1 MLGSFIA
8 AHGNVPR
15 KIERLINPNAT
26 DVIPVIPSV
35 VGDPS
40 PTGDVASTGQR
51 HATQPDTLKRQAVGM
66 KRGAEDNPMSSSA
79 QRADTHPPQLSQI
92 LPQPDVEM
100 GTASVP
106 VPVPED
112 ALEVN
117 ALCEETVDPLDMEA
131 FFFLTQPARFYDHY
145 TGEILDR
152 DATVAGIRA
161 ELTQMQEFG
170 VLEWKRK
177 SEKPPNEKVI
187 STKMFH
193 KAKGRRGSVNNCGAG
208 VR

>member
-1 MLGSFIA
+1 M
-8 AHGNVPR
+8 
-15 KIERLINPNAT
+15 
-26 DVIPVIPSV
+26 IPVIPSV

-51 HATQPDTLKRQAVGM
+51 YATQPDTLKRPTVGM

-79 QRADTHPPQLSQI
+79 KRAHTPTPQLSQI

-112 ALEVN
+112 AMEVH
-117 ALCEETVDPLDMEA
+117 ALCEETVDPPDMEA
-131 FFFLTQPARFYDHY
+131 CFDAASEFYDHY

-152 DATVAGIRA
+152 DATIAGIRA

-177 SEKPPNEKVI
+177 SEKPPNEKVT

-193 KAKGRRGSVNNCGAG
+193 EAGRRGPVKNCGAG